1 MSETSR
7 FCGDLC
13 PEEHLPSP
21 SKKLNWRRSNSAL
34 LAVSVTQIG
43 RLITQNP
50 VAGSMSAIAM
60 FQQLSSRFLVF
71 IPFRLPRAPFGLDTQ
86 TAIDTLNM
94 SKIKS
99 SPDKKR
105 ISLKKDRRNVYGENP
120 ASSRKNI

>member
-1 MSETSR
+1 VSETRR

-50 VAGSMSAIAM
+50 DWSTKDADSWNLHREALRKADD
-60 FQQLSSRFLVF
+60 LSDDVLAAVEGTF
-71 IPFRLPRAPFGLDTQ
+71 
-86 TAIDTLNM
+86 
-94 SKIKS
+94 
-99 SPDKKR
+99 
-105 ISLKKDRRNVYGENP
+105 
-120 ASSRKNI
+120 